1 MPQRAAY
8 AVYQGTHRDI
18 VRVLSFGAV
27 AFGLGLIGGG
37 PDRFGSPGFATARL
51 MPGGCYTWGTLIAL
65 FGATALAGVAAGWRR
80 RVVMTGLYLQGTWFL
95 FWAVTLF
102 NSYRDDSRVA
112 STGWMIYGLVSAIL
126 FMLATTG
133 HNLRGLPR

>member
-1 MPQRAAY
+1 MPQRAAF

-37 PDRFGSPGFATARL
+37 PGRFGSPGFATARL
-51 MPGGCYTWGTLIAL
+51 MPGTCYTWGAVIVV
-65 FGATALAGVAAGWRR
+65 FGATALAGIAMGWQR
-80 RVVMTGLYLQGTWFL
+80 RVVMAGLYLQGAWFL

-102 NSYRDDSRVA
+102 TSFRDDARVPA
-112 STGWMIYGLVSAIL
+112 TGWMIYALVSAIY
-126 FMLATTG
+126 FMLAAAG